1 MEASAPST
9 PPPEQAPTPE
19 STDDLLRALLA
30 EQQAHRQEV
39 AALRQEMNAAR
50 PAAPAPAQRKTEQ
63 ELLAERMA
71 EIDQHAYYC
80 PGCGMLYDYPQKC
93 TGKNESGHPAIEVVS
108 TDELKV
114 GDHSP
119 APVVAA

>member
-1 MEASAPST
+1 MEASQPST
-9 PPPEQAPTPE
+9 PPPEQPPQAQ

-50 PAAPAPAQRKTEQ
+50 PAAPAPAQQLTPD
-63 ELLAERMA
+63 ELLSQRME
-71 EIDQHAYYC
+71 EIDKHAYYC

-93 TGKNESGHPAIEVVS
+93 TGKNESGHQAIEVVS
-108 TDELKV
+108 TDELKS
-114 GDHSP
+114 GDP
-119 APVVAA
+119 QAAPVTA